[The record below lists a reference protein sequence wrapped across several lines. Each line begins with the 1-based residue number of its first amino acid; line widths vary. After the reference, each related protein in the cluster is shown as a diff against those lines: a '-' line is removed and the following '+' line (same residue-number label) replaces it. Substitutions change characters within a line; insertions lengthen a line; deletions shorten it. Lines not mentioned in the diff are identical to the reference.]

1 MGFDGFIK
9 LVVLQMRQPFVTSG
23 ANPSYFHIGGVRSL
37 NYRSVRLYSLNVTS
51 TVLMASSDVTASLTI
66 KFDSVRGKSLEITQ
80 ITGPS
85 VGVQIFFRDKNPIG
99 RSLKPVEPSVRAFKR
114 FLEVVVILRRASLVF
129 FVEIIVT

>member
-1 MGFDGFIK
+1 M
-9 LVVLQMRQPFVTSG
+9 TSG
-23 ANPSYFHIGGVRSL
+23 ANPSFFHIGGVRSL

-85 VGVQIFFRDKNPIG
+85 VGVQIFFMDKNPIG

-114 FLEVVVILRRASLVF
+114 FL
-129 FVEIIVT
+129 